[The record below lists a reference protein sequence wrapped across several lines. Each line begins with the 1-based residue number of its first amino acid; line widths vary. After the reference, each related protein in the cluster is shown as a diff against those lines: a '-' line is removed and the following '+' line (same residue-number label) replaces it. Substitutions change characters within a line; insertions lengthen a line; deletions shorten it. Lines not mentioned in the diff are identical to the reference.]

1 MLGIP
6 FPLIS
11 GFYQIGFPL
20 LNNFPFMASISFDIP
35 RTASDKLMYKS

>member
-20 LNNFPFMASISFDIP
+20 LIFLFMASISFDIP